1 MAEHSKVVG
10 GSTVS
15 RLIGCPASLRLVKA
29 APPQRESSFAAH
41 GTLLHS
47 AMERLMLG
55 TEDPVEL
62 LGLTQQDF
70 GGAAGGPALELED
83 TPLLENALASF
94 NEIADLYNI
103 TDVAVEV
110 KADWESVIPGAFGWI
125 DVIGFG
131 PTHNMI
137 LDWKFGRGVPVS
149 AENNNALLYYAAGAM
164 LSHPQFNNDLPT
176 VLAVIQPTFEEGN
189 SEWVVTSPDLLDF
202 IQEVKDALARA
213 NTPSAQPCKGSWCK
227 FCPAKVTCPAMTNM
241 ARELHARI
249 GQKANTFGG
258 DELAHLLTLA
268 ADLDPWI
275 KELRA
280 TAQYAAEQGT
290 TVPGYK
296 LVKKKVNRSWGEPAT
311 LLARL
316 KSMRIPL
323 RDSHNHILKS
333 PAQLEKLLQSKG
345 KTLDFKQYLSTT
357 TSTGISLVPDTD
369 KRPATTNPLADAPN
383 LKELL

>member
-1 MAEHSKVVG
+1 
-10 GSTVS
+10 
-15 RLIGCPASLRLVKA
+15 
-29 APPQRESSFAAH
+29 
-41 GTLLHS
+41 
-47 AMERLMLG
+47 
-55 TEDPVEL
+55 
-62 LGLTQQDF
+62 
-70 GGAAGGPALELED
+70 
-83 TPLLENALASF
+83 
-94 NEIADLYNI
+94 
-103 TDVAVEV
+103 
-110 KADWESVIPGAFGWI
+110 
-125 DVIGFG
+125 
-131 PTHNMI
+131 
-137 LDWKFGRGVPVS
+137 VPVS

-249 GQKANTFGG
+249 GQKPNTFGG